1 MSETVEQMKARWA
14 REREADLV
22 AITLGLARQT
32 KQHGIMY
39 WAAASGADF
48 RAGYWAGKA
57 AQAKKED

>member
-1 MSETVEQMKARWA
+1 MSETEEQMKARWA

-39 WAAASGADF
+39 WAAASSVAF